1 MSAERRPTLAILI
14 AVTMAGQLALNII
27 LPSMAGLA
35 KTFHTTHSMV
45 ALTLTLFLAAM
56 AIGQL
61 VFGTMSDRFGRR
73 PVVLGGLLL
82 FNIGTVVCFTAPTIE
97 VLILGRIV
105 QAVGGCAGMVM
116 GRAMVRDIYDT
127 NRAAAM
133 IAYLTMA
140 VVVVPTLAPLIGGY
154 LDVWFGW
161 QANFVFVLI
170 VGLITLGLALV
181 WAYETLPAEHRH
193 DMEFLA
199 MFRAFVA
206 LLRNSLFT
214 GYAVQLSVNTAAYFA
229 FLGSS
234 PRILVDFM
242 GGTIE
247 QLGVYFLAVSSFYI
261 CGNFGTAKLTKIFA
275 VASMVTAGSLIAVV
289 GAVSLLAVQMSV
301 GLTPLTFF
309 GLMSIIG
316 LGNGFCISAGFTGA
330 ISADPRRVGAAS
342 GLAGS
347 MQLGFSAL
355 VAYVVSLLLVDTALP
370 LVTVMVFCT
379 FIGLIAPVLGRRLAK
394 A

>member
-14 AVTMAGQLALNII
+14 AVTMVGQLALNII

-35 KTFHTTHSMV
+35 KTFDTSYSMV
-45 ALTLTLFLAAM
+45 ALTLTLFLTAM
-56 AIGQL
+56 AVGQL

-73 PVVLGGLLL
+73 PVVLGGLAL
-82 FNIGTVVCFTAPTIE
+82 FNLGTVVCLAAPSIE
-97 VLILGRIV
+97 VLIVGRIV
-105 QAVGGCAGMVM
+105 QGFGGCAGMVM

-154 LDVWFGW
+154 LDLWFGW

-181 WAYETLPAEHRH
+181 WAFETLPDERRH
-193 DMEFLA
+193 EMEFSA
-199 MFRAFVA
+199 MFRSFGA
-206 LLRNSLFT
+206 LLRNPLFN
-214 GYAVQLSVNTAAYFA
+214 GYAIQVSVNTAAYFA

-242 GGTIE
+242 GGTTE
-247 QLGVYFLAVSSFYI
+247 QLGLYFVAVSTFYI
-261 CGNFGTAKLTKIFA
+261 LGNFGTAKLTKHFG
-275 VASMVTAGSLIAVV
+275 VASMVTTGTLISLV
-289 GAVSLLAVQMSV
+289 GAILLLAVQASV

-309 GLMSIIG
+309 GLMSIVG
-316 LGNGFCISAGFTGA
+316 FGNGFCISAGLGGA
-330 ISADPRRVGAAS
+330 ISADPARVGAAS

-355 VAYVVSLLLVDTALP
+355 VAYLVSLMLVETAMP
-370 LVTVMVFCT
+370 LVVVLALCT
-379 FIGLIAPVLGRRLAK
+379 LVGLISPLLGRRLAK